1 MQSNVRYMPVP
12 GQPQMPQVQGP
23 GIQMQPMPYQQQQQ
37 QQPFVP
43 QHQHY
48 DMSAGS
54 SAGGTQEYLALH
66 TPVPPPNPANMVPPA
81 NMGRVDSSVVMSQ
94 GQHLVMDV
102 PVPAQLAD
110 KYSRTD
116 AEFRNLRYT
125 ACTADP
131 DDFGA
136 EKYSLRQTGQEVELF
151 IVVTMYNEEPEL
163 FIKTLQGVHNNIR
176 QMLTQQEWGPDG
188 WKKIVVAIVSDGRTK
203 INKDTLTLI
212 SLMGCYQEGLMR
224 QYVNGDKT
232 QAHIFEVTTEMNWE
246 GKPEEDVKIVT
257 NKDANDGVIPMQ
269 LLFCLKEANAKKI
282 NSHRWFFNA
291 FAASLKPNVCV
302 LLDVGTKPQSMS
314 IYRLWRAFLNRQVGG
329 ACGEIAVE
337 GSYWSMLNPIIAGQ
351 NFEYKMSNVLD
362 KPLESVFGY
371 ISVLP
376 GAFSAYRYA
385 ALQGRPLEE
394 YFKGE
399 TLHNSSD
406 IFTANMYLAEDR
418 ILCFELVAKK
428 GCNWIL
434 RYEKNSQA
442 VTDAPATYAEFISQR
457 RRWLNGSTFAFLY
470 AVGNMSKF
478 LTSGQS
484 FFRKFGIVIELLYA
498 CINFVFSYFSLA
510 NFFAAFY
517 FVIDGYL
524 KLMDNEDAATIRMV
538 PTKARS
544 PALYEIVKA
553 ILKLMRPLYVLVI
566 CLTFILALGNAPKS
580 SRRGYLAIIGIFALI
595 SLVML
600 VLVVISTSVQFQVN
614 PNVAA
619 KVAQFKLANVTK
631 QGDSSALITLTLVSL
646 VATYGV
652 YFVSSFLYLEWYHV
666 IFNMLQYTL
675 LLPTYVN
682 VLQIYAYCNISDLS
696 WGTKGDT
703 GGGSGRSG
711 GGSSG
716 NNGQP
721 KNELAEIKRIPPN
734 DYFTNQ
740 MNVLNQTI
748 KPKMRP
754 SSEKKEK
761 ENPSKE
767 ENFKSFRTMFVGIW
781 VTLNGLFIVGLLS
794 PQTLGI
800 RVTGFEN
807 WYLLILSLCVL
818 VLTLFRFIG
827 SLVYWIGHLFRCC

>member
-1 MQSNVRYMPVP
+1 MQNNSGYMPVP
-12 GQPQMPQVQGP
+12 GHQQRPPFQGQPF
-23 GIQMQPMPYQQQQQ
+23 IHMQPMPHLEQ
-37 QQPFVP
+37 QQPLLP
-43 QHQHY
+43 QHQQSA
-48 DMSAGS
+48 MPAAGS
-54 SAGGTQEYLALH
+54 SAGVTQAYLAIH
-66 TPVPPPNPANMVPPA
+66 TPVAPPA
-81 NMGRVDSSVVMSQ
+81 NMGPPAQAGRVDSSVTIWQ
-94 GQHLVMDV
+94 GEHLVKEA

-110 KYSRTD
+110 KYSKPD
-116 AEFRNLRYT
+116 AEFHTLCYT

-131 DDFGA
+131 NNFVA
-136 EKYSLRQTGQEVELF
+136 ENYRLRQTGQEIELF

-163 FIKTLQGVHNNIR
+163 FIKTMQGVHNNIR
-176 QMLTQQEWGPDG
+176 QMLKQQEWGGADG
-188 WKKIVVAIVSDGRTK
+188 WKKIVVAIISDGRTK
-203 INKDTLTLI
+203 INQETLTLI
-212 SLMGCYQEGLMR
+212 SLMGCYQEGLMQ
-224 QYVNGDKT
+224 QYNGRNET
-232 QAHIFEVTTEMNWE
+232 QAHIFEVTTEMNWQ
-246 GKPEEDVKIVT
+246 GQPEEDVKIVT
-257 NKDANDGVIPMQ
+257 HKDADDGVVPMQ

-291 FAASLKPNVCV
+291 FAASLRPNVCV

-314 IYRLWRAFLNRQVGG
+314 IYRLWRAFLNPQVGG

-418 ILCFELVAKK
+418 ILCFELVAKAN
-428 GCNWIL
+428 CNWIL

-470 AVGNMSKF
+470 AVGNMGKF

-484 FFRKFGIVIELLYA
+484 IFRKFGIVIELLYA

-517 FVIDGYL
+517 FVIEGYL
-524 KLMDNEDAATIRMV
+524 KLMDSEDAATIRMV

-580 SRRGYLAIIGIFALI
+580 SRRGYLTIIGIFALI

-600 VLVVISTSVQFQVN
+600 VLVVISTSVQFQIN

-619 KVAQFKLANVTK
+619 KVAQFRLANVTK
-631 QGDSSALITLTLVSL
+631 QGDASALITLTLVSL

-666 IFNMLQYTL
+666 IFNMIQYTL

-703 GGGSGRSG
+703 GGGSGGSG
-711 GGSSG
+711 GGSGG
-716 NNGQP
+716 NNGQR
-721 KNELAEIKRIPPN
+721 KDELADIERIPPN
-734 DYFTNQ
+734 KYYTNQ
-740 MNVLNQTI
+740 ENVLNQVI

-754 SSEKKEK
+754 NGEEKKK
-761 ENPSKE
+761 DNPSKE

-781 VTLNGLFIVGLLS
+781 VTLNGLLIVGLLS
-794 PQTLGI
+794 PGTLGI

-827 SLVYWIGHLFRCC
+827 SLVYWLGHLVGYC

>member
-1 MQSNVRYMPVP
+1 
-12 GQPQMPQVQGP
+12 
-23 GIQMQPMPYQQQQQ
+23 
-37 QQPFVP
+37 
-43 QHQHY
+43 
-48 DMSAGS
+48 
-54 SAGGTQEYLALH
+54 
-66 TPVPPPNPANMVPPA
+66 
-81 NMGRVDSSVVMSQ
+81 
-94 GQHLVMDV
+94 MDV
-102 PVPAQLAD
+102 PVPAQLSD
-110 KYSRTD
+110 MYSSSDT
-116 AEFRNLRYT
+116 EFRTLRYT

-131 DDFGA
+131 NNFVA
-136 EKYSLRQTGQEVELF
+136 ENYHLRQTGQEIELI

-163 FIKTLQGVHNNIR
+163 FIKTMQGVHNNIR
-176 QMLTQQEWGPDG
+176 EMLRQDG
-188 WKKIVVAIVSDGRTK
+188 WDANGWRRIVVAIVSDGRSK

-224 QYVNGDKT
+224 QYANGKKT
-232 QAHIFEVTTEMNWE
+232 QAHIFEVTTEMNWQ
-246 GKPEEDVKIVT
+246 GKPEEDVRIVT
-257 NKDANDGVIPMQ
+257 HRDAEEGVVPMQ

-291 FAASLKPNVCV
+291 FAASLRPNVCV
-302 LLDVGTKPQSMS
+302 LLDVGTKPQSKS
-314 IYRLWRAFLNRQVGG
+314 IYRLWRAFLNPQVGG

-337 GSYWSMLNPIIAGQ
+337 GNFWSMLNPIIAGQ
-351 NFEYKMSNVLD
+351 NFEYKMSNILD

-385 ALQGRPLEE
+385 ALQGRPLIE

-399 TLHNSSD
+399 TLHNSGD

-428 GCNWIL
+428 ECKWIL
-434 RYEKNSQA
+434 RYVKDSQA

-470 AVGNMSKF
+470 AVGNMGKF

-484 FFRKFGIVIELLYA
+484 IFRKFGIVIELLYA
-498 CINFVFSYFSLA
+498 SINFLFSYFSLA

-517 FVIDGYL
+517 YVIEGYL
-524 KLMDNEDAATIRMV
+524 DLMESKDAATIRMV

-544 PALYEIVKA
+544 PALYEVVKA

-566 CLTFILALGNAPKS
+566 CLTFVLSLGNAPKS
-580 SRRGYLAIIGIFALI
+580 SRRGYLTIIGIFALI
-595 SLVML
+595 ALVML

-666 IFNMLQYTL
+666 VLNMLQYTL

-703 GGGSGRSG
+703 GGGSAGAHGSAGSASG
-711 GGSSG
+711 T
-716 NNGQP
+716 QQDV
-721 KNELAEIKRIPPN
+721 LAAIERIPPN
-734 DYFTNQ
+734 DYFASQTR
-740 MNVLNQTI
+740 VLDDEI

-754 SSEKKEK
+754 DYQRPPMDVSNMSEAARQAREEEEK
-761 ENPSKE
+761 L
-767 ENFKSFRTMFVGIW
+767 ENFKSFRTLFVGIW
-781 VTLNGLFIVGLLS
+781 VAVNGVLIVGLLS
-794 PQTLGI
+794 PDTLGI
-800 RVTGFEN
+800 KIPGFEN

-827 SLVYWIGHLFRCC
+827 SLVYWVGHWIGCC